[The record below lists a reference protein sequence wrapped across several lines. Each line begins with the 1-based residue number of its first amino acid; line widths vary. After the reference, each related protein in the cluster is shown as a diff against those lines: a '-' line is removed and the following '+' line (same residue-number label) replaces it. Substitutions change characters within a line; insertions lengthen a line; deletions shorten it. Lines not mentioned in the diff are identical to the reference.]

1 MEKLIPKGLPHL
13 GLKLFSTIQTNIAH
27 TKKKEG
33 KIYNTRSRGVQPV
46 IDLILRKL

>member
-27 TKKKEG
+27 TKKKKERFTTQDQEV
-33 KIYNTRSRGVQPV
+33 YNQ
-46 IDLILRKL
+46 L